1 MRFAARVMSALL
13 MAALILP
20 ALIAAPVAA
29 SGLTTHFQITGLA
42 NPETAGVAD
51 TITVNA
57 LTAGDTVDTTFAG
70 TISFTSSD
78 GSAILPANGQTL
90 TSGTGNFSVT
100 LKIAGSQSVTVTEDS
115 DTPTGTAN
123 TTVVAAAAT
132 HLVVANYNSP
142 IVAGTPDGFDVSARD
157 AFNNVDTAYAGTVH
171 FTSSDPLATVPANST
186 LTNGQGTF
194 INTVLRTAGTQSI
207 TGTDTVT
214 ASITGSQTG
223 IVVTPAAAS
232 HFSVTG
238 YPSPTTAG
246 VAHNATVTA
255 RDAYQNVATGYAG
268 TVHITSSDGAA
279 TLPANNTLVSGV
291 RNFSVT
297 LNTVGTQ
304 SITAT
309 DTVTASI
316 TGSQTG
322 ITVSS
327 AANNPPVA
335 VNDTATIYSGS
346 GYVPIDV
353 LANDSDPDVGNVI
366 HVTVVSN
373 PPHGSALITGG
384 GTGVSYRPDTGFV
397 GTDTFSY
404 TISDGSLTDS
414 ATVTVTVPKDTI
426 KPVASAPN
434 QTFSAQT
441 IGTSTVKVRLTWT
454 GTDLG
459 SGIDRFEVWQST
471 NGHAYTRI
479 LVTVGHQAYVN
490 LTPANTYRFRVR
502 AIDNKGNVGSFA
514 YGPSFTAYRYQETS
528 SSIVYAS
535 PWQTLTSVV
544 YSGGHAKSTTIN
556 GNDATFT
563 TLARTIAF
571 VTTKSTNRGSAD
583 IYVDGV
589 LRAHV
594 VLNSSTA
601 RYRYLAYSITFA
613 TSAVH
618 SMRVVYTGASTKRVD
633 VDAFVFLR

>member
-1 MRFAARVMSALL
+1 MRLAARLMSALL

-20 ALIAAPVAA
+20 ALIVAPVAA

-42 NPETAGVAD
+42 ATETAGVAD
-51 TITVNA
+51 SITVNA

-78 GSAILPANGQTL
+78 GSAILPGNGQTL
-90 TSGTGNFSVT
+90 TNGTGNFSVT

-123 TTVVAAAAT
+123 TTVNAAAAN

-142 IVAGTPDGFDVSARD
+142 IVAGTPDGFDVAAKD
-157 AFNNVDTAYAGTVH
+157 AFNNIDTTYAGTVH
-171 FTSSDPLATVPANST
+171 FTSSDPLATVPADSG

-214 ASITGSQTG
+214 ASITGSQVG
-223 IVVTPAAAS
+223 ISVTPAATT

-238 YPSPTTAG
+238 YPSPTVAG
-246 VAHNATVTA
+246 AAHNVTVTA
-255 RDAYQNVATGYAG
+255 RDAYQNVTPAYAG

-279 TLPANNTLVSGV
+279 TLPANNTLASGT
-291 RNFSVT
+291 RMFSVT
-297 LNTVGTQ
+297 LNTVGTR

-316 TGSQTG
+316 TGTQAG

-335 VNDTATIYSGS
+335 VNDSATIYAGS

-366 HVTVVSN
+366 HVTVASN
-373 PPHGSALITGG
+373 PPHGSTLITGG
-384 GTGVSYRPDTGFV
+384 GTGVSYRPDSNFV
-397 GTDTFSY
+397 GTDTFTY

-454 GTDLG
+454 GTDQG
-459 SGIDRFEVWQST
+459 SGINRFELWQST
-471 NGHAYTRI
+471 NGGAYTRI
-479 LVTVGHQAYVN
+479 LTTVGHQGYVN
-490 LTPANTYRFRVR
+490 LTPPNVYRFRVR
-502 AIDNKGNVGSFA
+502 AIDNKGNVGAMA

-528 SSIVYAS
+528 SSIVYSS
-535 PWQTLTSVV
+535 PWQTLTSTV

-563 TLARTIAF
+563 TLSRTIAW
-571 VTTKSTNRGSAD
+571 VTTKSPTRGSAD
-583 IYVDGV
+583 VYVDGV
-589 LRAHV
+589 LKAHV
-594 VLNSSTA
+594 ILNSSTA

-613 TSAVH
+613 TSGVH
-618 SMRVVYTGASTKRVD
+618 SMRVVYTGASTKRAD